1 MKVSKKKKPVC
12 MITGV
17 GDGTGAHTARK
28 FSKSGYRVAMVAR
41 NQNRLKMLEKELH
54 DSKAYI
60 CDVAKIEKLQD
71 ICKQVKLDLG
81 APEVLIHNAVKGNFE
96 KLLDGKPEWLEENFR
111 INTTSLMYLAHCLIP
126 DMIKK
131 KKGVIIVTGNTA
143 AKRGIANT
151 PYFAP
156 TKSAQ
161 RILAQS
167 LAKDFGPKGIHVAY
181 IIVDAFINTPW
192 TRNRIKQQINK
203 PDNIFTQ
210 PEDIANEIYHISQQ
224 KRSAWSFDVE
234 IRPDIEKW

>member
-1 MKVSKKKKPVC
+1 MVDLKEKSVC

-17 GDGTGAHTARK
+17 GDGTGAFTARK
-28 FSKSGYRVAMVAR
+28 FSKAGYKVAMIAR
-41 NQNRLKMLEKELH
+41 TAKRLSKLEKELPY
-54 DSKAYI
+54 SKGYV
-60 CDVAKIEKLQD
+60 CDVSEIQKLKAL
-71 ICKQVKLDLG
+71 CKQIKLEMG
-81 APEVLIHNAVKGNFE
+81 APEILIHNAVKGNFE
-96 KLLDGKPEWLEENFR
+96 KLLNGNPEWLEQNFR
-111 INTTSLMYLAHCLIP
+111 INTTSLMYLAHYLIP
-126 DMIKK
+126 DMLKSR
-131 KKGVIIVTGNTA
+131 KGVIIVTGNTA
-143 AKRGIANT
+143 AKRGVANT

-181 IIVDAFINTPW
+181 LMVDAFINTPW

-203 PDNIFTQ
+203 PDNIFTE
-210 PEDIANEIYHISQQ
+210 PAEIADEIYHIAHQ